1 MKFRVFGK
9 RNMLLA
15 ALALCLCLG
24 ASAVSAMDGTRA
36 QKDAASLF
44 ASKGMAMTLG
54 ACCPVLLQKRSRAQH

>member
-15 ALALCLCLG
+15 ALALCLG
-24 ASAVSAMDGTRA
+24 ASAVSAMDGTRV